1 MNLTYTISNAA
12 FKIVLYVF
20 ANLKVSGK
28 HRIPKSGPVIVAS
41 NHLSILD
48 PGIIALAFPRRVR
61 WLAKNSLFRNF
72 LVGGFLSAYG
82 ARAVSRRG
90 PDSGA
95 IRWSIE
101 KLENNVAYY
110 LNNNLMK
117 VEQSSF
123 YSQNRY
129 TITYEEVN
137 I

>member
-1 MNLTYTISNAA
+1 MGIDATAI
-12 FKIVLYVF
+12 
-20 ANLKVSGK
+20 
-28 HRIPKSGPVIVAS
+28 IPFDHEPT
-41 NHLSILD
+41 
-48 PGIIALAFPRRVR
+48 
-61 WLAKNSLFRNF
+61 
-72 LVGGFLSAYG
+72 
-82 ARAVSRRG
+82 
-90 PDSGA
+90 
-95 IRWSIE
+95 IE